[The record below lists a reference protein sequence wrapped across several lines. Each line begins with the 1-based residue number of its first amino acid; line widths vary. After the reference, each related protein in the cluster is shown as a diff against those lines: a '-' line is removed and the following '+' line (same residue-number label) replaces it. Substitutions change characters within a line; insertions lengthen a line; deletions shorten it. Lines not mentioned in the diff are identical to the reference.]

1 MEELYVAP
9 SSSARPLCLLGA
21 GPVATLATATRTPAL
36 DRMYS
41 TKHPLTTTDALHPR
55 RRRRRRDAD
64 APNAALVPPP
74 SFRARCRSA
83 ADHASCYV
91 TLVAWLLLP
100 FFFLG
105 LYLYDPEAS
114 GTLAVP
120 PPLVG
125 ATQGTTAALVSTRS
139 CAGLR
144 GRTPGGWRTTT
155 SNVCSE
161 VQVAGKQCATAKVWI
176 AARKLCE
183 KAGGRLCTSAEVR
196 AGALAQSSCDVGER
210 AVWSTRCGAG
220 TNTSSSSAAGGRA
233 RASPTRRSR
242 AAAGYPTVRTGP
254 PAAGGVLRRQ
264 RLSLAE

>member
-1 MEELYVAP
+1 
-9 SSSARPLCLLGA
+9 
-21 GPVATLATATRTPAL
+21 
-36 DRMYS
+36 MYS
-41 TKHPLTTTDALHPR
+41 TKHPLMTTDARYTPAAAVDAE
-55 RRRRRRDAD
+55 DAD
-64 APNAALVPPP
+64 APNGALVPPP

-114 GTLAVP
+114 TLPTPSLPP
-120 PPLVG
+120 PPL
-125 ATQGTTAALVSTRS
+125 AAQKGTTAALVSTRS
-139 CAGLR
+139 CAELR
-144 GRTPGGWRTTT
+144 GRVPGGWRTTT

-210 AVWSTRCGAG
+210 AVWTSTRCGAG
-220 TNTSSSSAAGGRA
+220 TNYLIELGSGRA
-233 RASPTRRSR
+233 GARVANTTKPSGGGIPNCEE
-242 AAAGYPTVRTGP
+242 TGHP
-254 PAAGGVLRRQ
+254 QQVACCADERPV
-264 RLSLAE
+264 SLAE

>member
-1 MEELYVAP
+1 
-9 SSSARPLCLLGA
+9 
-21 GPVATLATATRTPAL
+21 
-36 DRMYS
+36 MYS
-41 TKHPLTTTDALHPR
+41 TGTRSRPPTRATPPPPPSTPR
-55 RRRRRRDAD
+55 TPTRPTPRSF
-64 APNAALVPPP
+64 PPP

-105 LYLYDPEAS
+105 LYVYNPEAAVPP
-114 GTLAVP
+114 LAVP
-120 PPLVG
+120 PPLP
-125 ATQGTTAALVSTRS
+125 TQKGTTAALVSTRS
-139 CAGLR
+139 CAELR

-210 AVWSTRCGAG
+210 AVWTSTRCGAG
-220 TNTSSSSAAGGRA
+220 TNYLIELGSGRA
-233 RASPTRRSR
+233 GARVANTSKPSGGGIPNCERRATRSR
-242 AAAGYPTVRTGP
+242 WRAAPTSAPSAWQSRQV
-254 PAAGGVLRRQ
+254 VDSSRRI
-264 RLSLAE
+264 RMLPHR